1 MDNMNTRSTL
11 LSPVTIHQWQLRNRV
26 VMAPLTRGFADDQ
39 EGTVTD
45 EMVAYYEQRARDGVG
60 LIITEG
66 INPNLAGKGTYGIPG
81 LYTDEQTTSWK
92 RVTDAVHRHG
102 GTIIAQL
109 WHVGRLSHSDLIGTA
124 PLAPSSLAAEGRVH
138 KLHKPYQVPQAMSTQ
153 DIADTIQHFQTAARN
168 AVLAGFDGIELHAAH
183 GYLIDQFINEK
194 TNHRTDEYGG
204 DTEGRLRFLRDI
216 IVAVK
221 KEIPVDRISVRFS
234 EKKDDDASYAWV
246 DKAGMIDA
254 YLNLFRET
262 GITILHPSTDHYA
275 KAWDGEQSFH
285 EWIRSQWDGIIIGV
299 GDLDVHTAEHAI
311 GKGSIDLAAFGRPFI
326 ANPDLVHKLN
336 AGEQLVEYDAT
347 THLPVLV

>member
-1 MDNMNTRSTL
+1 M
-11 LSPVTIHQWQLRNRV
+11 
-26 VMAPLTRGFADDQ
+26 
-39 EGTVTD
+39 
-45 EMVAYYEQRARDGVG
+45 
-60 LIITEG
+60 
-66 INPNLAGKGTYGIPG
+66 
-81 LYTDEQTTSWK
+81 
-92 RVTDAVHRHG
+92 
-102 GTIIAQL
+102 
-109 WHVGRLSHSDLIGTA
+109 
-124 PLAPSSLAAEGRVH
+124 
-138 KLHKPYQVPQAMSTQ
+138 
-153 DIADTIQHFQTAARN
+153 
-168 AVLAGFDGIELHAAH
+168 
-183 GYLIDQFINEK
+183 
-194 TNHRTDEYGG
+194 
-204 DTEGRLRFLRDI
+204 
-216 IVAVK
+216 
-221 KEIPVDRISVRFS
+221 DRISVRFS

-254 YLNLFRET
+254 YLNLFHET